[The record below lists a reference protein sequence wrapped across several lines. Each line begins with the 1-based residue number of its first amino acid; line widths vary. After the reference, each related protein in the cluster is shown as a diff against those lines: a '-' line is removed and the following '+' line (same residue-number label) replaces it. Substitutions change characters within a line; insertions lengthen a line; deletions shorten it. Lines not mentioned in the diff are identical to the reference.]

1 MKMTNFEYFIWLL
14 ESDEDLVNNI
24 NNMDT
29 HYVPEL
35 FNCVSDGVD
44 EYYESVEDGE

>member
-1 MKMTNFEYFIWLL
+1 MTNFEYLIWLL
-14 ESDEDLVNNI
+14 ENDEDMVNNI

-29 HYVPEL
+29 NYVPEL

-44 EYYESVEDGE
+44 TYYEFNED